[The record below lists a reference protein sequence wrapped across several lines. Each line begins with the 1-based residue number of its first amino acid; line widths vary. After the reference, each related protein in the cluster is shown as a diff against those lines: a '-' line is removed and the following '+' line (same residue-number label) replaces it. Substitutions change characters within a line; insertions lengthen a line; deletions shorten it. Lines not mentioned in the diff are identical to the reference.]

1 MKSLRTSAFAAA
13 AAAALVFFSGSALAE
28 TGEPRS
34 VTVNY
39 DELDLTTSQGA
50 TKLYAR
56 LRFAARQVCAPL
68 EGRELNRR
76 VAYKECY
83 SEALESAVQQVNVS
97 AVTALHSRA
106 VQGER
111 AS

>member
-1 MKSLRTSAFAAA
+1 MKSLRVSVLTA
-13 AAAALVFFSGSALAE
+13 AAAALVSIAAPAIADSNQ
-28 TGEPRS
+28 PRS
-34 VTVNY
+34 VVVNF

-68 EGRELNRR
+68 EGRALRQRAAFN
-76 VAYKECY
+76 ECY
-83 SEALESAVQQVNVS
+83 AEALTDAVEQVNIA
-97 AVTALHSRA
+97 AVTALHARS